1 MHMETMYVERVPG
14 DLGASMFRE
23 WGEAGKARV
32 RGGTARQGS
41 GKKKALLRGGTG
53 LPGQTLVLSQVG

>member
-1 MHMETMYVERVPG
+1 
-14 DLGASMFRE
+14 MFRE

-41 GKKKALLRGGTG
+41 GNKKALLRGGTG
-53 LPGQTLVLSQVG
+53 LPGQTLVLSQIG